1 MKKLL
6 PIFVLFLFGT
16 FQLKSQNTMFLE
28 NSEEKS
34 SKVDLSKIVPKEI
47 TDFFDPNIFYKTSFN
62 DFVRMHIDLE
72 FISFPY
78 SFLSING
85 IYSSFINSETE
96 DYDYEASFEKLKKLV
111 FSNKS
116 FYETAYNAAMPLY
129 KDAFSKMTNAE
140 TEGYLS
146 MIESAIKF
154 TETFDLNKELADEA
168 KEDFYYAQEKGK
180 ICAFVFRRIKNEELT
195 KEECLY
201 WLNKIYKDLKSAE
214 VKKSNN
220 DDYILVE
227 KIFGNY
233 YKAEKFDNRLI
244 EKIFIEE
251 SGQYKVLSENAT
263 IKNYYLN
270 YMHYFY
276 VQYKLGENQYQL
288 ELYNPSDELNLP
300 FVFKTEKEVYELE
313 KTDNWLQI
321 VFDDRSI
328 KILNTEYPE
337 IEKTINKTLKNKI
350 LKVGNYSVFNY
361 TDNSAE
367 LIEFGEEYFL
377 FNQEFNH
384 EILDFKNLSQAGHF
398 ILKTAD
404 KKNIYSFLENGKRR
418 SINLPSKYEYYNLT
432 PWRNYL
438 LFQCPKED
446 KQSEEDLINEVFPES
461 SYGVII
467 EEVIISEPVFKGF
480 KIISENADIIL
491 MQEQTKSGDFY
502 AIFDKDFKR
511 KSNAE
516 YLLESKLFVDP
527 ETMEEEYVELFVADT
542 KDKTFFLKKI
552 GKNQNAKALLI
563 DMQGKVII
571 PPNWPY
577 LERIYTKKEA
587 NNLYKACTKVT
598 VDGDKINYGGKWAL
612 FDHKGKQLTKFIYD
626 FIGNPDEEG
635 LLYCTRNNSK
645 DKYLAIDK
653 NGIEFEGELKFF
665 EVDGDFSEKI
675 EYHKATKK

>member
-1 MKKLL
+1 
-6 PIFVLFLFGT
+6 
-16 FQLKSQNTMFLE
+16 MFLE

-116 FYETAYNAAMPLY
+116 YYETAYNAAMPLY

-168 KEDFYYAQEKGK
+168 KDEFYYANEKGK
-180 ICAFVFRRIKNEELT
+180 ICAFVFRRIKNKELT

-201 WLNKIYKDLKSAE
+201 WLNKIYGELKSA
-214 VKKSNN
+214 VKLKVAA
-220 DDYILVE
+220 DDYVITGKL
-227 KIFGNY
+227 FGKY
-233 YKAEKFDNRLI
+233 YKGEKFNNSLD
-244 EKIFIEE
+244 EKYFIKENEHYKALDENTIF
-251 SGQYKVLSENAT
+251 KA
-263 IKNYYLN
+263 YYFDYVN
-270 YMHYFY
+270 YFY
-276 VQYKLGENQYQL
+276 IQYKLGENLYHS
-288 ELYNPSDELNLP
+288 ELYNPREVSTSP
-300 FVFKTEKEVYELE
+300 FIFKTAKEVYDLE
-313 KTDNWLQI
+313 KTDNWLQL
-321 VFDDRSI
+321 VFDDRTI
-328 KILNTEYPE
+328 KIINTEHPE

-350 LKVGNYSVFNY
+350 LKAGNFSVFNF

-367 LIEFGEEYFL
+367 IIEFGEEYFL

-404 KKNIYSFLENGKRR
+404 KKTIYSFLENGKRR

-446 KQSEEDLINEVFPES
+446 KQSKEDLINEVFPES
-461 SYGVII
+461 SYGVLI

-511 KSNAE
+511 KSKAE
-516 YLLESKLFVDP
+516 YTVESIYVLDP
-527 ETMEEEYVELFVADT
+527 ETMEESYIDLFAADP
-542 KDKTFFLKKI
+542 KDKSSIIRKI
-552 GKNQNAKALLI
+552 NPKNNGNLNSKALLI

-598 VDGDKINYGGKWAL
+598 VDGDNIINNGKWAL

-635 LLYCTRNNSK
+635 LLYCTRKNSK

-653 NGIEFEGELKFF
+653 NGNEYIGELKTF
-665 EVDGDFSEKI
+665 EVDGELDEKI
-675 EYHKATKK
+675 EYHKTTKK